1 MTGLCPRDGHAVTSL
16 PDGRPASRS
25 GTVFWITGLSGAG
38 KTTVAAALS
47 VLLDEAGR
55 PHVRLDGDA
64 LRPLFAEA
72 DRYDRP
78 SRLALA
84 RRYSGLCKLI
94 ADQGLDV
101 VCSTISLFGEVHRWN
116 RANLRHYV
124 EVFLDVDAET
134 LRRRDSK
141 GLYGGA
147 VAEVAGVDLA
157 VELPESPDL
166 TVRNDGQ
173 EPPRRIAEAILAA
186 GRRGDAAIRGA
197 AG

>member
-1 MTGLCPRDGHAVTSL
+1 VTSL
-16 PDGRPASRS
+16 HDGCPASRS
-25 GTVFWITGLSGAG
+25 GTVYWITGLSGAG

-47 VLLDEAGR
+47 ALLDEVGR
-55 PHVRLDGDA
+55 AHVRLDGDA
-64 LRPLFAEA
+64 MRPIFAEA
-72 DRYDRP
+72 DRYDRQ

-101 VCSTISLFGEVHRWN
+101 VCSTISLFGEIHRWN

-134 LRRRDSK
+134 RHRRDSK
-141 GLYGGA
+141 GLYGRVRDGA
-147 VAEVAGVDLA
+147 VTDVAGVDLA

-166 TVRNDGQ
+166 TVCNDGR

-186 GRRGDAAIRGA
+186 GRRGDAVVPGA
-197 AG
+197 AGCPGAAG